1 MLRLTTRQRTALG
14 DTLREL
20 ANYGFA
26 ALVFGQF
33 VSERAVSW
41 RLAMTGVALWLVFVF
56 AALAVEGE

>member
-41 RLAMTGVALWLVFVF
+41 RLAMTGVALWL
-56 AALAVEGE
+56 ATR